1 MVYVFIWRAE
11 SILPVL
17 CIKKRPPNYVQ
28 RAVITALPPLF
39 TVPSRKQPHWV
50 PANSLTVT
58 GEPVPAYWG
67 TDKDPC
73 SVDCSRNVFSQITS
87 CASHHPA
94 AFCWLYPDLLF
105 SSRRICQLL
114 CHVIVNLSRVICC
127 FLCTGNK
134 WCFAGITA
142 TGRFLRYSM
151 ARIQHLGEIVYDK
164 K

>member
-67 TDKDPC
+67 PDKDPC

-94 AFCWLYPDLLF
+94 AFCWFHPDLLF

-114 CHVIVNLSRVICC
+114 CHVIVKLSRVICC
-127 FLCTGNK
+127 FFVYRQQMMFCRSHSNGSDFKIQN
-134 WCFAGITA
+134 GQSTA
-142 TGRFLRYSM
+142 FGWNC
-151 ARIQHLGEIVYDK
+151 IW
-164 K
+164 